1 MLPGQKIHSEQ
12 PLHFKWRK
20 PQLRSGKSWFNC
32 QAGKKQNPVF
42 DETMILERKDG
53 SLLMFARDRS
63 PLFVKCE
70 SPDLKGTQWSDGTF
84 TNIVNAGSRFFLRR
98 LKSGRILPMRSVTPS
113 SKPGMKSG
121 KMRFS
126 GKPAAYKK
134 FIKKIQAQTF
144 PRKIY

>member
-1 MLPGQKIHSEQ
+1 MAEAAAAIREK
-12 PLHFKWRK
+12 
-20 PQLRSGKSWFNC
+20 
-32 QAGKKQNPVF
+32 AGSTVRREKKQNPVF

-63 PLFVKCE
+63 PLLVKCE

-84 TNIVNAGSRFFLRR
+84 TNIVNAG
-98 LKSGRILPMRSVTPS
+98 
-113 SKPGMKSG
+113 
-121 KMRFS
+121 
-126 GKPAAYKK
+126 AYKK